1 MKSASAALSAIGTRF
16 AALAD
21 KGAKVTASE
30 AAQKID
36 KAIQRFV
43 VMPIPGFY

>member
-1 MKSASAALSAIGTRF
+1 MKSASAALGTIGARF
-16 AALAD
+16 AALTD
-21 KGAKVTASE
+21 NGARLTAHE